1 MIKDYEGVIKWLR
14 SPQFLQQQQTITNN
28 SNKKEK
34 EKKEKGMISV
44 RVSWRV
50 TLLSIPVI
58 MVIIAVISIA
68 PYLTDKD
75 EHTALYKLSSNVYT
89 KTMHSHCG
97 GDSVLMEISLLI
109 LSPTSKMPVSVT
121 TASAPTYF
129 VNKMIILEDV
139 ALAEFI
145 YLEFTRMPGESYR
158 RRLMSLLYL
167 CFVFER

>member
-1 MIKDYEGVIKWLR
+1 M
-14 SPQFLQQQQTITNN
+14 
-28 SNKKEK
+28 
-34 EKKEKGMISV
+34 

-97 GDSVLMEISLLI
+97 GDSVLLEISLLI
-109 LSPTSKMPVSVT
+109 SLSDFQDAGLRHYSF
-121 TASAPTYF
+121 SANLF

-158 RRLMSLLYL
+158 RRPMSLLYL
-167 CFVFER
+167 CLVFER

>member
-1 MIKDYEGVIKWLR
+1 
-14 SPQFLQQQQTITNN
+14 
-28 SNKKEK
+28 
-34 EKKEKGMISV
+34 MISV

-68 PYLTDKD
+68 PYLTDKDEHTALYKLNSNVYSKTMHSHCGGDSVLLEISLLILSPTSKMPVSVTTISIAPYLTEKD

-109 LSPTSKMPVSVT
+109 LSPTSKMPVYVT
-121 TASAPTYF
+121 TASAPTY
-129 VNKMIILEDV
+129 LW
-139 ALAEFI
+139 
-145 YLEFTRMPGESYR
+145 TRW
-158 RRLMSLLYL
+158 L
-167 CFVFER
+167 F